1 MTLSKK
7 NRYVHC
13 ADCGCRL
20 EMNGVCQI
28 CGHTDSPLL
37 PGMVPNLVGKTVTE
51 AAMLLIDPEAQLVL
65 DNVTEENS
73 ETVPIDQVI
82 SSDPA
87 AGTELAIG
95 SPVDI
100 VISTGP
106 EV

>member
-7 NRYVHC
+7 GRFVHC

-28 CGHTDSPLL
+28 CGHNDNPLL
-37 PGMVPNLVGKTVTE
+37 PGMVPDVTGQTPVVATALLV
-51 AAMLLIDPEAQLVL
+51 DPEAQLVL
-65 DNVTEENS
+65 GNVTTENS
-73 ETVPIDQVI
+73 ETVAADLVI

-100 VISTGP
+100 VVSLGP
-106 EV
+106 I